1 MVMLELREINTLLMN
16 QGVKYVEYV
25 VNMKDG
31 NVNNLCITLLPVS
44 AVTAVNTALSSQNV
58 TTISVKEIFRTN
70 CM

>member
-58 TTISVKEIFRTN
+58 TTISVKETFRTL